1 MIWRLVFC
9 QIVTEQ
15 RRTFARAFASSI
27 NEDGSPSWELE
38 ACEFHESKD
47 PVRESLEKGEI
58 SPTEY
63 AKTVVEAFKA
73 VCHPTCLSALSKAMP
88 KNKAALILEESY
100 AESVNVVAL
109 DPERY
114 NLDVSFWYVLARKS

>member
-1 MIWRLVFC
+1 
-9 QIVTEQ
+9 
-15 RRTFARAFASSI
+15 
-27 NEDGSPSWELE
+27 
-38 ACEFHESKD
+38 
-47 PVRESLEKGEI
+47 
-58 SPTEY
+58 
-63 AKTVVEAFKA
+63 
-73 VCHPTCLSALSKAMP
+73 MP